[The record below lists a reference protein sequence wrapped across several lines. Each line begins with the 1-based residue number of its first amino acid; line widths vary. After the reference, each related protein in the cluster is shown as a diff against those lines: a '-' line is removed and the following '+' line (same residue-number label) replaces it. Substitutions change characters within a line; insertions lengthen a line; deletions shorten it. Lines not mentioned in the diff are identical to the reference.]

1 MRSLVQMAWR
11 YVLSNLKTIA
21 FYMTNTKYPYRTP
34 ETESAATI
42 HGAQLLCES
51 PGQGSNEDLTFE
63 NWDI

>member
-1 MRSLVQMAWR
+1 MSMLSRFAVQTSFRM
-11 YVLSNLKTIA
+11 IIQ
-21 FYMTNTKYPYRTP
+21 KYPYRTP

>member
-1 MRSLVQMAWR
+1 MSRFAVQTSFRM
-11 YVLSNLKTIA
+11 IIQ
-21 FYMTNTKYPYRTP
+21 KYPYRTP

-42 HGAQLLCES
+42 HSAELLCES